1 MLRRYFVL
9 MHFQYKK
16 TICLITSIALSLALF
31 SGCRTGTGT
40 QSESSVSSSYPAE
53 TPSLPESSSDEDTL
67 PAGNLSDWNL
77 ILLNPEPENKIDE
90 DPDVEMTS
98 FDGQQIDARAGEAY
112 AAMRDAAA
120 ADGINL
126 YLRSGFRKI
135 SLQKT
140 YYDSHIQ
147 SYMQQ
152 GKSEEE
158 AIRLTRQYYTEPGH
172 SEHHSGLALDI
183 ITVEYQRDVYSLTEQ
198 FAETDG
204 YRWLIAHC
212 AEFGFILRYPKGK
225 TDITQ
230 INYEPWHY
238 RYVGKEHAQY
248 IMEHDLTLEEYIA
261 LLKEAGR

>member
-1 MLRRYFVL
+1 
-9 MHFQYKK
+9 MHFQSKK

-248 IMEHDLTLEEYIA
+248 IMKHDLTLEEYIA

>member
-248 IMEHDLTLEEYIA
+248 IMKHDLTLEEYIA